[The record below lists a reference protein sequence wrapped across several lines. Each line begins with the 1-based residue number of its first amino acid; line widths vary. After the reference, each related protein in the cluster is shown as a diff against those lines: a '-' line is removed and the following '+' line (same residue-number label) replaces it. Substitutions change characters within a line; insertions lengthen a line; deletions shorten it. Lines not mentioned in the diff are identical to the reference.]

1 MSERALQR
9 IMVRML
15 FDAAYAARVA
25 EAPTDAL
32 VGEDITE
39 EECSWL
45 AAPDPRA
52 WRADSE
58 RPSRSLTVLAQE
70 YPTSLALCMAAG
82 APPAQPMG
90 FFSSLEF
97 HQCVRG
103 RGSMA
108 IAFGDY
114 LIALS
119 LKGVL
124 QDRRLTHLVRLE
136 QAIARLRRGAP
147 AVAPAA
153 GDPGSLLQR
162 SPDKAIHEA
171 AAGTADLHDEIYAE
185 LPPSGAD
192 LAVVVLTPGR
202 AAPRTPVDSEKTEPL
217 LLELARDD
225 GPRVKFPVG
234 IAEVTREL
242 FDLFRFAS
250 SPRRFEDLCEEAIRL
265 GAAPDDAAEVIASLL
280 EDGALVGLGSS
291 GAG

>member
-25 EAPTDAL
+25 ETPTEAL
-32 VGEDITE
+32 VGEEVTDE
-39 EECSWL
+39 ERSWL

-52 WRADSE
+52 WRADSG
-58 RPSRSLTVLAQE
+58 RPSRALTVLAQE

-82 APPAQPMG
+82 GAPAQPMG

-119 LKGVL
+119 LKGVI

-147 AVAPAA
+147 AAAPAA
-153 GDPGSLLQR
+153 HHPGSLLQR

-192 LAVVVLTPGR
+192 LATTVLAPGR
-202 AAPRTPVDSEKTEPL
+202 EAPRTPVDPEQSEPL

-242 FDLFRFAS
+242 FDLLRFAS
-250 SPRRFEDLCEEAIRL
+250 SPRRFEEICEEAIRL
-265 GAAPDDAAEVIASLL
+265 GASPDDAADIIASLV
-280 EDGALVGLGSS
+280 EEGALVGLGS
-291 GAG
+291 AETD